1 MNDNKKALCE
11 GLGISSLSKIA
22 FVVWESQTEQMWRA
36 TLPTLLSHFDCL
48 LVYPYPR
55 GPRSTKHFRTFG
67 GGNSEHILMVD
78 DWGMRLAADE
88 VIMFRVIEDLLTD
101 KPPVR
106 IIDPANRWLS
116 KELSQ

>member
-1 MNDNKKALCE
+1 MINDKDSLRD
-11 GLGISSLSKIA
+11 GLKLPPEARVA
-22 FVVWESQTEQMWRA
+22 FVAWESQTEQMWRA
-36 TLPTLLSHFDCL
+36 TLPTLLSHFDYL
-48 LVYPYPR
+48 LVYPYPH
-55 GPRSTKHFRTFG
+55 GPRSAKHFRTFG
-67 GGNSEHILMVD
+67 GGNSEHIFMVD
-78 DWGMRLAADE
+78 DWGMRFAADE